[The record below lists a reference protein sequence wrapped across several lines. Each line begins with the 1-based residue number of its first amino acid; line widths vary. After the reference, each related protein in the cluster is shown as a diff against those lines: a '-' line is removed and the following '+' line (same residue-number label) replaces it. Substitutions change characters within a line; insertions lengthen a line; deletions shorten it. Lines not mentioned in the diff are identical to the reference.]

1 MALISRSE
9 AARLKNVS
17 PQAVYKAINQ
27 GRVTPVVDNDGK
39 VMLDK
44 DAFETDWEKTYHPNQ
59 MKKANNYHKPRQ
71 KAVISDIPAY
81 EESRARTEH
90 LKAELL
96 DIERKQKE
104 QQLVD
109 SKQVQAKWLE
119 VISIAKNK
127 VLGIP
132 SKAKQRIPELD
143 VSAMNCLEDIVRE
156 SLEEIANTQAA

>member
-9 AARLKNVS
+9 AARLKKVS

>member
-9 AARLKNVS
+9 AARLKNVT

-71 KAVISDIPAY
+71 KAVITDIPAY

-132 SKAKQRIPELD
+132 SMAKQRIPELD

>member
-1 MALISRSE
+1 
-9 AARLKNVS
+9 
-17 PQAVYKAINQ
+17 
-27 GRVTPVVDNDGK
+27 
-39 VMLDK
+39 MLDK

-59 MKKANNYHKPRQ
+59 MKKTNNYHKPRQ

>member
-71 KAVISDIPAY
+71 KAVITDIPAY

>member
-9 AARLKNVS
+9 AARLKNVT

-119 VISIAKNK
+119 GISIAKNK

>member
-9 AARLKNVS
+9 AARLKNVT

-119 VISIAKNK
+119 VISIAKIK

>member
-1 MALISRSE
+1 MALISRSQ
-9 AARLKNVS
+9 AARLKNVT

-71 KAVISDIPAY
+71 KAVITDIPAY

>member
-9 AARLKNVS
+9 AARLKKVT

-71 KAVISDIPAY
+71 KAVITDIPAY

>member
-1 MALISRSE
+1 MCIRD
-9 AARLKNVS
+9 R
-17 PQAVYKAINQ
+17 AVYKAINQ

-71 KAVISDIPAY
+71 KAVITDIPAY

>member
-104 QQLVD
+104 KDLVD

>member
-9 AARLKNVS
+9 AARLKNVT

-71 KAVISDIPAY
+71 KAVITDIPAY

>member
-9 AARLKNVS
+9 AARLKNVT

-59 MKKANNYHKPRQ
+59 IKKSNNYHKPRQ
-71 KAVISDIPAY
+71 KPIISDIPAY

>member
-9 AARLKNVS
+9 AARLKNVT

-104 QQLVD
+104 KDLVD

>member
-9 AARLKNVS
+9 AARLKNVT

-71 KAVISDIPAY
+71 KAVITDIPAY

-109 SKQVQAKWLE
+109 SKQVQA
-119 VISIAKNK
+119 N
-127 VLGIP
+127 G
-132 SKAKQRIPELD
+132 
-143 VSAMNCLEDIVRE
+143 
-156 SLEEIANTQAA
+156 

>member
-1 MALISRSE
+1 MALISRSQ
-9 AARLKNVS
+9 AARLKNVT

-156 SLEEIANTQAA
+156 SLEEIADTQAA

>member
-9 AARLKNVS
+9 AARLKNVT

-71 KAVISDIPAY
+71 KAVITDIPAY

-143 VSAMNCLEDIVRE
+143 VSAMNCLEYIVR
-156 SLEEIANTQAA
+156 

>member
-9 AARLKNVS
+9 AARLKNVT

-59 MKKANNYHKPRQ
+59 MKKANNYYKPRQ

>member
-9 AARLKNVS
+9 AARLKNVT

-44 DAFETDWEKTYHPNQ
+44 DAFEIDWEKTYHPNQ

-143 VSAMNCLEDIVRE
+143 VAAMNCLEDIVRE
-156 SLEEIANTQAA
+156 ALEEIANTQAA

>member
-9 AARLKNVS
+9 AARLKNVT

-27 GRVTPVVDNDGK
+27 GSVTPVVDNDGK